1 MLVKYSVEVLEQ
13 REWEDKVDM
22 ITFLTFNNNNNNVL
36 KKACHLGELLV
47 TKPQQIGVQ
56 QSNF

>member
-1 MLVKYSVEVLEQ
+1 MVLVKYYVEVLEQ
-13 REWEDKVDM
+13 KEYEDKVDM
-22 ITFLTFNNNNNNVL
+22 ITFLTFNNNNNNNVL

-56 QSNF
+56 

>member
-22 ITFLTFNNNNNNVL
+22 ITFLTFNNNVL
-36 KKACHLGELLV
+36 KKKHV
-47 TKPQQIGVQ
+47 I
-56 QSNF
+56 